1 MKKSSQDTLPHRQS
15 PPPKLHFEV
24 ILPQPDCTKNQAI
37 KIIQT
42 FKYLIQRDSLN

>member
-1 MKKSSQDTLPHRQS
+1 MKKSSQDTLPHRQFPS
-15 PPPKLHFEV
+15 PKQHYEA
-24 ILPQPDCTKNQAI
+24 IMSQTDHTKNQAI